1 MAAILVVDDEPQICD
16 MLSLILERGG
26 FIVYCAANGLQALH
40 KYHLYRNDIDLV
52 IADMVM
58 PDMGGEALA
67 SRLLAERAD
76 LPMILM
82 SPCCD
87 STDESRPN
95 LRYLPKPFDLSTLLS
110 TVRNLLA
117 QARVASAL
125 VPEHKRAASIL

>member
-1 MAAILVVDDEPQICD
+1 MATILVVDDEPQICE

-26 FIVYCAANGLQALH
+26 FVVYSAANGVQALH

-52 IADMVM
+52 IADIAM
-58 PDMGGEALA
+58 PDIDGEALA

-87 STDESRPN
+87 PTDDSRPN
-95 LRYLPKPFDLSTLLS
+95 VRYLPKPFELSTLLS
-110 TVRNLLA
+110 TVRSLLTK
-117 QARVASAL
+117 ARVIPAL
-125 VPEHKRAASIL
+125 VPEHNRAVSIL